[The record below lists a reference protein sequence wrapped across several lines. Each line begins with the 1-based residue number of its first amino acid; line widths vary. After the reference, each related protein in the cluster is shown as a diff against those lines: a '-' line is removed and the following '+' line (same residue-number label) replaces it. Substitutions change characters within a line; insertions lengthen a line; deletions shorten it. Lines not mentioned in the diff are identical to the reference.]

1 MYPDHGAAAGSHPSS
16 VFAAAAWPLL
26 LPASKFAS
34 AAARRC
40 SRPPV
45 ACLSAMSA
53 CCAAH
58 STWIYVGELAL
69 TRDSVCRCTGYVRGD
84 CCRTCMR
91 IRLRVPRCSRRGL
104 TRVFGSLRIETA
116 GEVILARTSLF
127 CMIIDVTPPKNSKRA
142 VLGCIGPVVQWMSV
156 FDSSVQRSMHLDSQ

>member
-69 TRDSVCRCTGYVRGD
+69 TRVSVPLH
-84 CCRTCMR
+84 
-91 IRLRVPRCSRRGL
+91 RLRKRWLLSILHANPAESAPRGL
-104 TRVFGSLRIETA
+104 TKVFGSLKRRIETA
-116 GEVILARTSLF
+116 GDVILARTSLF
-127 CMIIDVTPPKNSKRA
+127 CMIIDASKNSKRA

-156 FDSSVQRSMHLDSQ
+156 SDSSVQRSMHLASQ